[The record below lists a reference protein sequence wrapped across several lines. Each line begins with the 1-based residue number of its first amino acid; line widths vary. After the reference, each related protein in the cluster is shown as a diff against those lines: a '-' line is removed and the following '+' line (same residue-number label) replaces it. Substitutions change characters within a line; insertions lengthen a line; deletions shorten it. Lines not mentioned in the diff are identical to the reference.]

1 MIELALCIGI
11 IAFAMVAIMGVLPL
25 GLSVQKQ
32 NREDTIIDQE
42 GQQWINILKNGQGG
56 WGDLT
61 NYLDYVLVN
70 HQQLGGNGVGGGGS
84 VPAIYGFRGPFFN
97 DSVPNPNV
105 LLTTANDIVG
115 MLTLPTFEA
124 DSGVVYSNRIT
135 AVFRSISGA
144 QNAQIRGSPGVN
156 SAVDENQFQDS
167 FRYQMDVEL
176 TPAATTPSL
185 DMTRENPSFTN
196 LFTLESIQ
204 SGGWLNAY
212 RLDPDNV
219 IKFFKSAGVNRV
231 DTDPLAATLYDL
243 RLTFR
248 WPVFKVGDEYR
259 VGPGVRTLRT
269 QVSGRPIFTLYQTNR
284 PSTVYWPST
293 PIRPRK
299 FDRASINRDPRP

>member
-61 NYLDYVLVN
+61 NYLDYVLVD
-70 HQQLGGNGVGGGGS
+70 HQQLNGIGGGAG
-84 VPAIYGFRGPFFN
+84 PAVYGFRGPFFS
-97 DSVPNPNV
+97 DTVPKPNV
-105 LLTTANDIVG
+105 LLTNANHIVG
-115 MLTLPTFEA
+115 LLSVPTFEA
-124 DSGVVYSNRIT
+124 DSGVVYSNRVL
-135 AVFRSISGA
+135 AVVRSISGS
-144 QNAQIRGSPGVN
+144 QNSQVRRSLSDTAALAESQS
-156 SAVDENQFQDS
+156 QDA
-167 FRYQMDVEL
+167 FRYQIEVEL
-176 TPAATTPSL
+176 TPAATVPSL
-185 DMTRENPSFTN
+185 DMTYTNPSFTN
-196 LFTLESIQ
+196 LSTLESIQ

-212 RLDPDNV
+212 RLDPDKV
-219 IKFFKSAGVNRV
+219 GQYFKSGGVNRA

-248 WPVFKVGDEYR
+248 WPVFKVGEDYR
-259 VGPGVRTLRT
+259 VGPGIRSFRT
-269 QVSGRPIFTLYQTNR
+269 QVTGRPVFSLYQTNK
-284 PSTVYWPST
+284 PSSVYWPGT

-299 FDRASINRDPRP
+299 FDRAAINRDPRP

>member
-11 IAFAMVAIMGVLPL
+11 ISFAMVAIMGVLPL
-25 GLSVQKQ
+25 GLSVQRQ
-32 NREDTIIDQE
+32 NREDTVIDQE

-70 HQQLGGNGVGGGGS
+70 HQQFAGNGVGGGGS
-84 VPAIYGFRGPFFN
+84 APAIYGFRGYFFN
-97 DSVPNPNV
+97 DTVPNPNV
-105 LLTTANDIVG
+105 LLTNANDIVSF
-115 MLTLPTFEA
+115 LSLPTFEA

-144 QNAQIRGSPGVN
+144 QNTQIRSSNGASSVR
-156 SAVDENQFQDS
+156 DDNQMQDS
-167 FRYQMDVEL
+167 FRYQIDVEL

-185 DMTRENPSFTN
+185 DMMRENPSYTN

-212 RLDPDNV
+212 RLDPNNV
-219 IKFFKSAGVNRV
+219 IQVFKSKGINRA

-259 VGPGVRTLRT
+259 VGLGNRTFRT
-269 QVSGRPIFTLYQTNR
+269 QIAGRPIFTRYQTNR
-284 PSTVYWPST
+284 PSSVYWPGT
-293 PIRPRK
+293 PLRPRK